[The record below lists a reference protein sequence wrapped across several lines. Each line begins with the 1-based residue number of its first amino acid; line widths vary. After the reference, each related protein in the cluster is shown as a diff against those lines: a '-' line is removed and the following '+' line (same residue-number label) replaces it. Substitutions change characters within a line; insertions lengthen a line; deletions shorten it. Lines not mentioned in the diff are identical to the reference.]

1 MTAPDA
7 VPFTELPDLA
17 VRTLGGSVVYANDE
31 LYAERENLI
40 TAAPAVFAPAT
51 FGPKGQVYDGWETR
65 RRREPGHDHAI
76 VRLGAAG
83 IIHGVVVDTSFFTGN
98 YPPEVSVEATGAE
111 GFPSP
116 ADLAGAD
123 WVTLVPRSPA
133 KGDARN
139 TFEVSDPHRYTHV
152 RLSIYPDG
160 GVARLRVHGE
170 VVPDPRF
177 LAGTLDLAAAE
188 NGGTITGCSDMFYS
202 SAAHLIAP
210 GRARTMG
217 EGWEN
222 ARRRDD
228 GNDWVSVRL
237 ALAGRIRYAE
247 LDTSLFVGN
256 APGWARLSGSGA
268 GSGFRF
274 RFRLWVR
281 LRVRLGSGAGPGGSG
296 SGFGAGLGWLGLGL
310 GRGVVRPAAPD
321 PAAARH
327 PAPLPAR
334 GQPGRGRGP
343 AGRLSRRRDGPAPA
357 VGRGRSGRASGG
369 RRPLARRPA
378 PGPGGDR
385 AGRGRAPG
393 GPRDRHRRR
402 GGQPLGHAARGG
414 PGRADQLGPVSKLL
428 MWCEASCGSME
439 RRSVARRPQRGHK
452 LTDVIGGTLSPCSSP
467 SYSPRSSPRL
477 ARCAARS
484 AGSR

>member
-1 MTAPDA
+1 MTAPDP

-17 VRTLGGSVVYANDE
+17 VRTLGGSVVSANDE
-31 LYAERENLI
+31 LFAERENLI

-51 FGPKGQVYDGWETR
+51 FGLKGQVYDGWETR

-98 YPPEVSVEATGAE
+98 YPPEVSVEAAGAE
-111 GFPSP
+111 GYPSP

-210 GRARTMG
+210 GQAHTMG

-228 GNDWVSVRL
+228 GNDWVSLRL
-237 ALAGRIRYAE
+237 ALSGRIRYAE

-256 APGWARLSGSGA
+256 APGWAQL
-268 GSGFRF
+268 
-274 RFRLWVR
+274 
-281 LRVRLGSGAGPGGSG
+281 SG
-296 SGFGAGLGWLGLGL
+296 SGFGSGSASGLPRARALARARSGTACCPGPGCSPTPGTASGSRAARRWPRPGWTSIPTAGWPASGCGARPIRPRTRRPPPAGSTPCPRPRRPPCWPRPGS
-310 GRGVVRPAAPD
+310 RRPARPASPPRRPAAGTCCP
-321 PAAARH
+321 
-327 PAPLPAR
+327 
-334 GQPGRGRGP
+334 
-343 AGRLSRRRDGPAPA
+343 
-357 VGRGRSGRASGG
+357 RS
-369 RRPLARRPA
+369 
-378 PGPGGDR
+378 PGPR
-385 AGRGRAPG
+385 
-393 GPRDRHRRR
+393 
-402 GGQPLGHAARGG
+402 
-414 PGRADQLGPVSKLL
+414 
-428 MWCEASCGSME
+428 
-439 RRSVARRPQRGHK
+439 
-452 LTDVIGGTLSPCSSP
+452 
-467 SYSPRSSPRL
+467 
-477 ARCAARS
+477 
-484 AGSR
+484 

>member
-1 MTAPDA
+1 MTAPGG

-31 LYAERENLI
+31 LFAERENLI
-40 TAAPAVFAPAT
+40 TAAPAVFTPAT
-51 FGPKGQVYDGWETR
+51 FGRKGQVYDGWETR

-98 YPPEVSVEATGAE
+98 YPPEISVEATGAE
-111 GFPSP
+111 GFPAP

-133 KGDARN
+133 KGDTRN
-139 TFEVSDPHRYTHV
+139 TFAVSDPHRYTHV

-188 NGGTITGCSDMFYS
+188 NGGTVTGCSDMFYS

-222 ARRRDD
+222 ARRRDG

-237 ALAGRIRYAE
+237 ALPGRIRYAE

-256 APGWARLSGSGA
+256 APGWARLSGA
-268 GSGFRF
+268 GPGS
-274 RFRLWVR
+274 
-281 LRVRLGSGAGPGGSG
+281 GSGAGPGSG
-296 SGFGAGLGWLGLGL
+296 SGAGPGAGPGAGAGSGEEWFDLLPRTRLQPDTRHRFRLAGSPAVAAARLDVYPDGGMARLRLWGEADPAAHQAAAARWLDALPPAQAATMLAGAGL
-310 GRGVVRPAAPD
+310 PAARATGI
-321 PAAARH
+321 AAAVAGRWDML
-327 PAPLPAR
+327 PVPAR
-334 GQPGRGRGP
+334 
-343 AGRLSRRRDGPAPA
+343 
-357 VGRGRSGRASGG
+357 
-369 RRPLARRPA
+369 
-378 PGPGGDR
+378 
-385 AGRGRAPG
+385 
-393 GPRDRHRRR
+393 
-402 GGQPLGHAARGG
+402 AA
-414 PGRADQLGPVSKLL
+414 
-428 MWCEASCGSME
+428 
-439 RRSVARRPQRGHK
+439 
-452 LTDVIGGTLSPCSSP
+452 LTS
-467 SYSPRSSPRL
+467 
-477 ARCAARS
+477 
-484 AGSR
+484 